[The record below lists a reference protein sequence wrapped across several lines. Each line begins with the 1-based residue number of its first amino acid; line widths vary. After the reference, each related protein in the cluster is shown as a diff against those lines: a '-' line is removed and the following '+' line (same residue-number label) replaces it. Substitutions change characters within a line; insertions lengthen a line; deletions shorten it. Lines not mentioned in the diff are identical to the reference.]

1 MQAQETGV
9 SSFFA
14 IPLMQFFVGALLLI
28 ALLNGQR
35 DLIVLTLLVL
45 GVMVG
50 ARLWAQISLVGL
62 QHHSR
67 IDKLKVFPGE
77 KLTLKVTV
85 ENAKLLPIWLQMD
98 IPAKGLFPPSSG
110 ETALM
115 KESSLLWYQRIHF
128 DWDFIADRRGV
139 FQVGPLYLQAGDLF
153 AFFSRQKKAEEP
165 HSIIVYPRLVSL
177 RSYPLPRLDF
187 FGVPKAKNPVQDPI
201 YILGTRDYQ
210 HGQPAKYVHWKASAR
225 HNRLQQKV
233 FESTHQEKILL
244 VVDVGSFA
252 RHQAEEDFERALE
265 VVASLAVRLDQQGHA
280 LGLIANGCLVGGGP
294 AIVPVARN
302 DQQMPAI
309 LELLARLQMKHDGDI
324 IEVLCHRLTFSWG
337 ASCIHFSCEEDETVH
352 SIKSYFHQR
361 RIPTMFFVCQRHV
374 LPERDRFDFRHDIHH
389 LDEIRSREEG
399 LEGTR

>member
-1 MQAQETGV
+1 MQTQETGV
-9 SSFFA
+9 PSFFV

-139 FQVGPLYLQAGDLF
+139 FQVGPLYLQAAQILPF
-153 AFFSRQKKAEEP
+153 ATA
-165 HSIIVYPRLVSL
+165 
-177 RSYPLPRLDF
+177 
-187 FGVPKAKNPVQDPI
+187 
-201 YILGTRDYQ
+201 
-210 HGQPAKYVHWKASAR
+210 
-225 HNRLQQKV
+225 
-233 FESTHQEKILL
+233 
-244 VVDVGSFA
+244 
-252 RHQAEEDFERALE
+252 
-265 VVASLAVRLDQQGHA
+265 
-280 LGLIANGCLVGGGP
+280 
-294 AIVPVARN
+294 
-302 DQQMPAI
+302 
-309 LELLARLQMKHDGDI
+309 
-324 IEVLCHRLTFSWG
+324 
-337 ASCIHFSCEEDETVH
+337 
-352 SIKSYFHQR
+352 
-361 RIPTMFFVCQRHV
+361 
-374 LPERDRFDFRHDIHH
+374 
-389 LDEIRSREEG
+389 
-399 LEGTR
+399 

>member
-14 IPLMQFFVGALLLI
+14 IPIMQFFVGALLLI

-50 ARLWAQISLVGL
+50 ARLWTQRSLVGL

-85 ENAKLLPIWLQMD
+85 ENAKLLPIWLQ
-98 IPAKGLFPPSSG
+98 INLPAKGLLPPSSG
-110 ETALM
+110 ETALT
-115 KESSLLWYQRIHF
+115 KEGSLLWYQRIHF

-139 FQVGPLYLQAGDLF
+139 YQVGPLYLQAGDLF
-153 AFFSRQKKAEEP
+153 AFFSRQKKAEEF
-165 HSIIVYPRLVSL
+165 HSILVYPRLIAL
-177 RSYPLPRLDF
+177 RSFPLPRLDF
-187 FGVPKAKNPVQDPI
+187 FGVPRAKNPIQDPI

-225 HNRLQQKV
+225 HNRLQEKV

-244 VVDVGSFA
+244 VVDVGQFV

-265 VVASLAVRLDQQGHA
+265 AVASLAVRLDQQGHA
-280 LGLIANGCLVGGGP
+280 LGLIANGCLVGRGP
-294 AIVPVARN
+294 AIVPIARN

-309 LELLARLQMKHDGDI
+309 LELLARLQMKHNGDI
-324 IEVLCHRLTFSWG
+324 IEVLRHRLTFSWG
-337 ASCIHFSCEEDETVH
+337 ASCVHFAYTQDETVH
-352 SIKSYFHQR
+352 SVKKYLKRR
-361 RIPTMFFVCQRHV
+361 RIPAMFFVCQRHG
-374 LPERDRFDFRHDIHH
+374 LSERDRFDFRREIYH
-389 LDEIRSREEG
+389 LDDIRIREAG
-399 LEGTR
+399 HEGTR